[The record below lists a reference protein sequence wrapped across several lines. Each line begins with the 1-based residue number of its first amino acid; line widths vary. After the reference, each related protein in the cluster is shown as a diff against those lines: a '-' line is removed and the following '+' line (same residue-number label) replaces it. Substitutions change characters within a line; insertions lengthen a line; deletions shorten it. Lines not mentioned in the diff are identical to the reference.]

1 MTAQKDAASVL
12 VVSSGR
18 KAGQLF
24 AEILPQGRFQP
35 PLSVPSA
42 GEARRLLVDRSFD
55 IIAVNTPLP
64 DEFGVQFALEA
75 AENRSCGVLL
85 FVKAEM
91 QDAVSLKVE
100 DAGVL
105 TLPKPV
111 NRQMVFQSVKLLL
124 AAQQK
129 IRALEEQTYTLQM
142 KMEEIRLVN
151 RAKLLLME
159 HLKMGE
165 AEAHRYIEKRAMDA
179 CVKRREIAA
188 SIIKTYEN

>member
-12 VVSSGR
+12 VVSSGQ
-18 KAGQLF
+18 KARQLF

-64 DEFGVQFALEA
+64 DEFGVQLALEA
-75 AENRSCGVLL
+75 SENRSCGVLL

-91 QDAVSLKVE
+91 QDAVSMKVE
-100 DAGVL
+100 DAGIL

-159 HLKMGE
+159 HLRMSE

-188 SIIKTYEN
+188 GIIKTYEN

>member
-1 MTAQKDAASVL
+1 MEGTL
-12 VVSSGR
+12 VVSGAKNR
-18 KAGQLF
+18 EEL
-24 AEILPQGRFQP
+24 GRF
-35 PLSVPSA
+35 LESCGCRGVTLAASGA
-42 GEARRLLVDRSFD
+42 EARRLLGEREFALV
-55 IIAVNTPLP
+55 AVAAPLP

-100 DAGVL
+100 DAGIL

-159 HLKMGE
+159 HLRMSE

-188 SIIKTYEN
+188 NIIKTYEN

>member
-1 MTAQKDAASVL
+1 MIAQKDAASVL
-12 VVSSGR
+12 VVSSGQ
-18 KAGQLF
+18 KARQLF

-75 AENRSCGVLL
+75 AQNRSCGVLL

-159 HLKMGE
+159 HLRMSE

-188 SIIKTYEN
+188 NIIKTYEN

>member
-12 VVSSGR
+12 VVSSGQ
-18 KAGQLF
+18 KAQQLF

-75 AENRSCGVLL
+75 SENRSCGVLL

-91 QDAVSLKVE
+91 QDAVSMKVE
-100 DAGVL
+100 DAGIL

-159 HLKMGE
+159 HLRMSE

-188 SIIKTYEN
+188 GIIKTYEN